1 MRALLH
7 FLRENPQFEYV
18 RLRLVKN
25 SPSVRARVR
34 ESKTAFELRNPGD
47 ISVALD
53 YLNRNPDV
61 VCIQL
66 SLAEAGCAR
75 IRSLAAFGAE
85 TFENALIFDPEENT
99 YYGDIFAAV
108 LRNHEIALQELKR
121 KLSRA

>member
-7 FLRENPQFEYV
+7 FLRDNPQFEYA
-18 RLRLVKN
+18 RIRLVKH

-34 ESKTAFELRNPGD
+34 DSKTTFELRNPGN

-61 VCIQL
+61 VCIQF

-85 TFENALIFDPEENT
+85 TFENSLIFDPDEIDYE
-99 YYGDIFAAV
+99 GDIFADV
-108 LRNHEIALQELKR
+108 LKNHERALQDLKR